1 MRARIRTVA
10 FAWVVLALPL
20 AACTAGEDGQAE
32 APPEVVVTINIL
44 GDLAERTFGPHAEVT
59 TLMPPGADPHGFE
72 ISAAEAEGLER
83 ADLLVA
89 LGLGM
94 EEQVGPI
101 VAAASEQ
108 GTPLIEVGE
117 HLDPMPYGPEAI
129 EDDPE
134 RPDPHV
140 FTDPRRM
147 VAVPE
152 LLAEALLDA
161 VGEER
166 VDAEALDDHAADQ
179 AEALRAL
186 DEDVERT
193 LAVLPPGDRVLVT
206 NHHVFGYFA
215 ERYDFEVLGA
225 VVPGGTTLASPSPA
239 DLADL
244 AAVIEDAGVPAIFA
258 DSSAPTR
265 LSEAL
270 AEEVDVEVEVV
281 SLWTES
287 LAGPGSGAETYDEMM
302 RTNAETIVDVLG
314 NGS

>member
-1 MRARIRTVA
+1 MRSTSRT
-10 FAWVVLALPL
+10 LALTAVLTLLLL
-20 AACTAGEDGQAE
+20 AACTAADEEQAE
-32 APPEVVVTINIL
+32 GPVEVVVTINIL

-83 ADLLVA
+83 ADLLVS

-101 VAAASEQ
+101 VEAAAEQ
-108 GTPLIEVGE
+108 GTPLLEVGE
-117 HLDPMPYGPEAI
+117 HLDPLPYGPEAI
-129 EDDPE
+129 EEDPE

-161 VGEER
+161 VGEQRVDTAALRER
-166 VDAEALDDHAADQ
+166 VAEHTD
-179 AEALRAL
+179 ELRAL
-186 DEDVERT
+186 DADVEQT
-193 LAVLPPGDRVLVT
+193 LAVVPPEDRVLVT

-244 AAVIEDAGVPAIFA
+244 AAVIEEAGVPAIFA
-258 DSSAPTR
+258 DSSAPTL

-270 AEEVDVEVEVV
+270 AEEVDIEVEVV

-302 RTNAETIVDVLG
+302 RTNADTIADVLVDD
-314 NGS
+314 